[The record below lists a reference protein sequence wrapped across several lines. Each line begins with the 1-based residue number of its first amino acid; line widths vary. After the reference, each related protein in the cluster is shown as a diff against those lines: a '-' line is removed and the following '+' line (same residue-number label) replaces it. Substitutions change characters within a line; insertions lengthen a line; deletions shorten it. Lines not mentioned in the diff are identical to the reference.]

1 MNIIFNVT
9 RYCVFSVLVTTP
21 LKALPSYYESRWP
34 ESGIKNESSALLM
47 RDSESENRIW
57 VLPPSVGQAKILN
70 FSLNADVI
78 ACDSY
83 TATLK
88 SQNQLMKEIAEQRL
102 VYLTFLDESN
112 DIYTKKSLLLDEV
125 ASIKNTPDYILLEN
139 LKDKRLRL
147 ESERDQALA
156 NYKQEIKAENRS
168 AINDVL
174 IEEFLE
180 VYRKRTEDLEA
191 LEVEISQFELKLA
204 SAFASIASNQER
216 IKNLEN
222 EIYELD
228 NRLKKIQ
235 SYLDAAIR
243 SMQEL
248 LSIYKDINAGSLS
261 IEYDSLWSD
270 TLKKLRKDYPK
281 FQFSS
286 IETRNALLYVA
297 AGNQDREY
305 GASHGVLAYSINGIS
320 GKTNKNGAVSLPMV
334 ADEISADFVI
344 TLDLACPMLKKD
356 DFLPQAGVD
365 ADLKISAPQFALTM
379 TYEFPMT
386 FSEDISANVDIDIVE
401 AAIWQKINDKGSS
414 KNHINLKDFSLILE
428 APLFKQ
434 SFDFNDS
441 TFEPE
446 SNKEHKAN
454 FQKEFLFDHLTRNFQ
469 PTLGNLGAHFLPG
482 ENDQFNGWSP
492 SSDFY
497 FKTLQTQTKPM
508 KIEKSRN
515 KVNYRSGV
523 IAFKYK

>member
-1 MNIIFNVT
+1 MNFIFNVT
-9 RYCVFSVLVTTP
+9 LYCAFCVLLTTP
-21 LKALPSYYESRWP
+21 LTALPSYYESTWP
-34 ESGIKNESSALLM
+34 ESGIKNEFSSVLM
-47 RDSESENRIW
+47 RDSESESRIW

-70 FSLNADVI
+70 FTPNADVI
-78 ACDSY
+78 ACYSY

-102 VYLTFLDESN
+102 VYLTFLDQSN
-112 DIYTKKSLLLDEV
+112 DLYTKKSLLLEDV

-156 NYKQEIKAENRS
+156 NYKQEIKSENRS

-180 VYRKRTEDLEA
+180 AYRKKVEDLEA
-191 LEVEISQFELKLA
+191 VDTEISQFEQKLA
-204 SAFASIASNQER
+204 SAFALIASNRER
-216 IKNLEN
+216 INNLEI
-222 EIYELD
+222 EIDELD

-235 SYLDAAIR
+235 SYLDAAIL

-270 TLKKLRKDYPK
+270 TLKKLQNDYPQ
-281 FQFSS
+281 FQFSR

-297 AGNQDREY
+297 AGNQDLEY
-305 GASHGVLAYSINGIS
+305 AASHGVLAYSINGIS
-320 GKTNKNGAVSLPMV
+320 GKANKNGAVSLPMV
-334 ADEISADFVI
+334 ADKISADFVI
-344 TLDLACPMLKKD
+344 SLDLACPMLKKD

-365 ADLKISAPQFALTM
+365 EDLKISAPQLALTM
-379 TYEFPMT
+379 TYEFPMI
-386 FSEDISANVDIDIVE
+386 FSEDISANVDIDVVE
-401 AAIWQKINDKGSS
+401 AAIWQTINAKGSS
-414 KNHINLKDFSLILE
+414 KNHINLTDFSLILE

-441 TFEPE
+441 TFELE
-446 SNKEHKAN
+446 SIKEHEAN

-482 ENDQFNGWSP
+482 ENDQITGWSP

-497 FKTLQTQTKPM
+497 FKTLQTQTKPI
-508 KIEKSRN
+508 KIEKNRN

>member
-9 RYCVFSVLVTTP
+9 RYCAFCVLLTTP
-21 LKALPSYYESRWP
+21 LKALPSYYESKWP
-34 ESGIKNESSALLM
+34 ESGIKNKSSAVLM
-47 RDSESENRIW
+47 RDSESESRIW

-70 FSLNADVI
+70 FSPNADVI

-102 VYLTFLDESN
+102 VYLTFLDQSN
-112 DIYTKKSLLLDEV
+112 DLYTKKSLLLDDV
-125 ASIKNTPDYILLEN
+125 ASIKNTSDYILLEN

-147 ESERDQALA
+147 ESERDQALE
-156 NYKQEIKAENRS
+156 NYKQEVKAENRS

-180 VYRKRTEDLEA
+180 AYRKKVEDLEA
-191 LEVEISQFELKLA
+191 VENEISQFELKLA

-235 SYLDAAIR
+235 SYLDAAIL
-243 SMQEL
+243 SMQDL
-248 LSIYKDINAGSLS
+248 LSIYKNINAGSLS

-270 TLKKLRKDYPK
+270 ALKKLQKDYPQ
-281 FQFSS
+281 FQFSG
-286 IETRNALLYVA
+286 IETRNALLYVS
-297 AGNQDREY
+297 AGNPDLEY

-334 ADEISADFVI
+334 ADKISADFVI

-386 FSEDISANVDIDIVE
+386 FPEDISANVDIDVVE
-401 AAIWQKINDKGSS
+401 TAIWQTINDKGSS
-414 KNHINLKDFSLILE
+414 KNHINLTDFSLILE

-434 SFDFNDS
+434 SFDFNE
-441 TFEPE
+441 TEIEPVFI
-446 SNKEHKAN
+446 KEHETN
-454 FQKEFLFDHLTRNFQ
+454 FQKEFLYDHLTRNFQ
-469 PTLGNLGAHFLPG
+469 PSVGNLGTQFLPS
-482 ENDQFNGWSP
+482 ENPTVIGWNP
-492 SSDFY
+492 STDFY
-497 FKTLQTQTKPM
+497 FNTSQNQSKPI
-508 KIEKSRN
+508 KIEKSRH